1 MAFKASIIHIRAG
14 GTKHGPG
21 RDHWGQSEYA
31 QAAIGI
37 LYPDGISPGIFDERG
52 FKTELVQKVRAQL
65 RTDPE
70 YCSRGFSPISRNT
83 ILRAAKF
90 HLSN

>member
-14 GTKHGPG
+14 RTKHGPG
-21 RDHWGQSEYA
+21 RDRWGQSEYA

-37 LYPDGISPGIFDERG
+37 LYPDGISPSLFSERG

-65 RTDPE
+65 RRDPY
-70 YCSRGFSPISRNT
+70 YCAWFTPDGS
-83 ILRAAKF
+83 AAIR
-90 HLSN
+90 SCAPQMSI